1 MSPGAV
7 SRVIVLVVTLMALIA
22 PSSIVRAQADP
33 PPNDP
38 PASPPPSGPRPITVV
53 SGAGGKN
60 YLNISLDGLIAVG
73 ASTEPDVPTLETGGH
88 DPAQRGFTL
97 QNLELVFDGAV
108 DPYFK
113 GQANIVLQITPEG
126 ETTIELEEAYAL
138 TTSIPHNLQVKVG
151 QYLTEFGRIN
161 PTHPHTWDFVDQ
173 PLVSGL
179 MFGEDGL
186 RSVGARLSWLMPVS
200 FYSEF
205 IIGVE
210 NANGATMTS
219 FGYLPGETYFGR
231 PIQADV
237 VKTLGDMLYVPRWS
251 GSFDIGDTQ
260 TVVVG
265 ASGAF
270 GPNGTGYGANTEIGG
285 VDFLWKWKSLR
296 AQKGFPFVKVQ
307 AEWML
312 RNYDAAATDT
322 LPAAVFQD
330 HGAYAQVVWGI
341 KPMWTLGARY
351 DTVGGDVGDPP
362 VDPLFLP
369 RQRLSLE
376 GTWYMTEYSKLRAQ
390 YSYDD
395 RTDYKDAN
403 SIWLQFEFL
412 LGAHAAHKF

>member
-1 MSPGAV
+1 MQGLVTRVTTRSAVAIALAAV
-7 SRVIVLVVTLMALIA
+7 SM
-22 PSSIVRAQADP
+22 RAHAQESPTPTP
-33 PPNDP
+33 PPPGP
-38 PASPPPSGPRPITVV
+38 PPITVV
-53 SGAGGKN
+53 SGNAGKN
-60 YLNISLDGLIAVG
+60 YLNISLDALIAVG
-73 ASTEPDVPTLETGGH
+73 ASTEPNVPSLETGGH

-138 TTSIPHNLQVKVG
+138 TTSIPHNVQVKVG

-179 MFGEDGL
+179 MFGGDGM
-186 RSVGARLSWLMPVS
+186 RAVGARVSWLMPVS

-205 IIGVE
+205 LVSVQ
-210 NANGATMTS
+210 NPNGETMTS
-219 FGYLPGETYFGR
+219 FGSVPAEPQFGR
-231 PIQADV
+231 PIVPDV
-237 VKTLGDMLYVPRWS
+237 VKTLGDMVYAPRWS
-251 GSFDIGDTQ
+251 GSFDIGDNQ
-260 TVVVG
+260 TMVVG

-270 GPNGTGYGANTEIGG
+270 GPNGTGPGANTEVGG
-285 VDFLWKWKSLR
+285 VDLLWKWKSPR
-296 AQKGFPFVKVQ
+296 ADKGFPFVKVQ

-312 RNYDAAATDT
+312 RNYDAAATPT

-341 KPMWTLGARY
+341 KPMWTLGARLEN
-351 DTVGGDVGDPP
+351 VGGDVGD
-362 VDPLFLP
+362 DPLDPQFQP
-369 RQRLSLE
+369 QQRASLE
-376 GTWYMTEYSKLRAQ
+376 ATWYPTEYSKLRAQ
-390 YSYDD
+390 YSYAQ
-395 RTDYKDAN
+395 RTGGFKDAN

-412 LGAHAAHKF
+412 LGAHGAHKF